1 MTTIRPLHLLS
12 RVAATFALSAVLAT
26 AAQAQLTLNSYD
38 RGHYDSSGNH
48 TASNTSYLAGDFGTE
63 IYRSFFVFNL
73 TDLAGSLTSAK
84 LRINNPFG
92 SSPDAN
98 ESVTI
103 ASVGVSIPTLLA
115 GGTGTSIYNALDDSP
130 NFISSTQRNPATTGF
145 LEFTLNNSFLNY
157 AETNFGNLIALSFRV
172 TSIQPNSPDE
182 FFFGNTG
189 NSVASDVQLVLDGS
203 ILAIGCPL
211 PEEANVPVPEPST
224 YGLIGA
230 GVLLAG
236 VALRRR
242 LAARKA

>member
-1 MTTIRPLHLLS
+1 MKTIRPSALL
-12 RVAATFALSAVLAT
+12 RRAASILGLTFLLAP
-26 AAQAQLTLNSYD
+26 AAHAQLTLNSYD
-38 RGHYDSSGNH
+38 RGHYSSAGTHNPLD
-48 TASNTSYLAGDFGTE
+48 TSYLAGDFGDFY
-63 IYRSFFVFNL
+63 YRSFFVF
-73 TDLAGSLTSAK
+73 DLSHYAGDLTSAK

-92 SSPDAN
+92 SSPDAL

-115 GGTGTSIYNALDDSP
+115 GGTNVSIYNALDDSP

-145 LEFTLNNSFLNY
+145 FEFTLNNSFLTY
-157 AETNFGNLIALSFRV
+157 AENNFGDFIALSFRV

-182 FFFGNTG
+182 FFFGNTS

-211 PEEANVPVPEPST
+211 PDEANVPVPEPST